1 MLTNMAF
8 AFLLL
13 LCSSKHILGE
23 DVMAIE
29 EFNEVKDRVKMA
41 EADEAAELDMGVV
54 DNRTKIDV
62 LDTWERVGKEERVWV
77 KDLNMVKE
85 LKEMQTLNGMEDL
98 NDTKELKELG
108 ERREK
113 RATFYKSGS
122 ELAYQVN
129 KIECEMNPP
138 LLAQVSDTLDQL
150 LVRRGYNKQM
160 RPIPRAGGPVL
171 IIIVSASFPYP

>member
-13 LCSSKHILGE
+13 LCSYKHILGE
-23 DVMAIE
+23 DVMAIK
-29 EFNEVKDRVKMA
+29 EFKEVKDGVKMA
-41 EADEAAELDMGVV
+41 EAAELDMGVV

-62 LDTWERVGKEERVWV
+62 LDTWERVVNQERVGVGELIGV
-77 KDLNMVKE
+77 KDLNKVKE
-85 LKEMQTLNGMEDL
+85 LKETKTLKEIEDL

-113 RATFYKSGS
+113 RASFYKSGS

-129 KIECEMNPP
+129 KI
-138 LLAQVSDTLDQL
+138 
-150 LVRRGYNKQM
+150 K
-160 RPIPRAGGPVL
+160 VL
-171 IIIVSASFPYP
+171 NESTSHGTGV